1 MIKAKQIQIKDRILD
16 LREKI
21 EKQKNTL
28 QKEIELKNKRMQEIL
43 NFKSSTNEIL
53 AINGFLAF
61 VMTIDAV
68 IKGYTINQ
76 FRESLKVEKILD
88 EKGDSIENLYKQV
101 NERVEIIV
109 KAEKH
114 DLQDFLKENDV
125 YSIFEDGKLE
135 KFLEK
140 NESSLNSK
148 EKSKIKINSMETSH
162 EQ

>member
-76 FRESLKVEKILD
+76 FRESFKAEKILD
-88 EKGDSIENLYKQV
+88 EKGDLIENLYKQV
-101 NERVEIIV
+101 NERVEIIA

>member
-76 FRESLKVEKILD
+76 FRESLKAEKILD
-88 EKGDSIENLYKQV
+88 EKGDLIENLYKQV
-101 NERVEIIV
+101 NERVEIIA

-140 NESSLNSK
+140 NESSLNLK

>member
-76 FRESLKVEKILD
+76 FRESLKAEKILD
-88 EKGDSIENLYKQV
+88 EKGDLIENKGNL
-101 NERVEIIV
+101 
-109 KAEKH
+109 
-114 DLQDFLKENDV
+114 
-125 YSIFEDGKLE
+125 
-135 KFLEK
+135 
-140 NESSLNSK
+140 
-148 EKSKIKINSMETSH
+148 
-162 EQ
+162 

>member
-101 NERVEIIV
+101 NERVEIIA

-114 DLQDFLKENDV
+114 DLQDFLKENDIF
-125 YSIFEDGKLE
+125 SIFEDGKLE

-140 NESSLNSK
+140 NESSLNLK

>member
-88 EKGDSIENLYKQV
+88 EKGDSIENLHKQV
-101 NERVEIIV
+101 NERVEIIA

-114 DLQDFLKENDV
+114 DLQDFLKENDI

>member
-101 NERVEIIV
+101 NERVEIIA

-114 DLQDFLKENDV
+114 DLQDFLKENDI

>member
-28 QKEIELKNKRMQEIL
+28 QKEIEQKNKRMQEIL

-53 AINGFLAF
+53 AITGFLAF
-61 VMTIDAV
+61 VMTVNSV

-76 FRESLKVEKILD
+76 FKESLKGEKILN
-88 EKGDSIENLYKQV
+88 EKGDLIENLYKQV
-101 NERVEIIV
+101 NERVEIIA

-114 DLQDFLKENDV
+114 DLQDFLKENDI

>member
-76 FRESLKVEKILD
+76 FRESFKAEKILD
-88 EKGDSIENLYKQV
+88 EKGDLIENLYKQV
-101 NERVEIIV
+101 NERVEIIA

-114 DLQDFLKENDV
+114 DLQDFLKENDI

>member
-21 EKQKNTL
+21 KKQKNTL

-140 NESSLNSK
+140 NESSLNLK

>member
-21 EKQKNTL
+21 EKQKYSA
-28 QKEIELKNKRMQEIL
+28 KGDRAKNKRMQEIL

-76 FRESLKVEKILD
+76 FRESLKAEKILMR
-88 EKGDSIENLYKQV
+88 KVI
-101 NERVEIIV
+101 
-109 KAEKH
+109 
-114 DLQDFLKENDV
+114 
-125 YSIFEDGKLE
+125 
-135 KFLEK
+135 
-140 NESSLNSK
+140 
-148 EKSKIKINSMETSH
+148 
-162 EQ
+162 

>member
-43 NFKSSTNEIL
+43 NFKDSTNEIL

-61 VMTIDAV
+61 VMTVDAV
-68 IKGYTINQ
+68 IKGYAINQ
-76 FRESLKVEKILD
+76 FKESLKGEKILN
-88 EKGDSIENLYKQV
+88 EKSDLIENLYKQV
-101 NERVEIIV
+101 NERVEIIA

>member
-101 NERVEIIV
+101 NERVEIIA

>member
-1 MIKAKQIQIKDRILD
+1 
-16 LREKI
+16 
-21 EKQKNTL
+21 
-28 QKEIELKNKRMQEIL
+28 MQEIL

-76 FRESLKVEKILD
+76 FRESLKAEKILD
-88 EKGDSIENLYKQV
+88 EKGDLIENLYKQV
-101 NERVEIIV
+101 NERVEIIA

-114 DLQDFLKENDV
+114 DLQDFLKENDI